1 MTIPTTEALHASTA
15 ETIPSPRAPDPL
27 ARLAVFLRTELA
39 PAPARWRASLRIV
52 VACLV
57 ATTLAMTL
65 RIPHGHWLIITI
77 FIVSQPNVGASIE
90 KAILRLAGTV
100 VGAFGVIV
108 TVVAFPQQPWF
119 AIPLIALLIGASAF
133 LSRTTTMPYVALLG
147 GITIVLFLGSAT
159 VHPVASV
166 TDGLWRLAVIAL
178 AEVIA
183 TATQLLLW
191 PEDPEEHLLSDLER
205 ILGIVERRLQRLG
218 DEAGEPLASDAEV
231 ARLRDAAFNGLARHL
246 DLLGNAESRY
256 LGLRARH
263 AEQLVLIG
271 AVNRLASAS
280 LTLEALL
287 GGEPLRSSDGKGTPP
302 LRVPLRARVRAL
314 AQATGA
320 VRRALAERRPV
331 SVADLEGLAAAHPA
345 GPQDLPFIAPLRD
358 MERSLADL
366 PPASRFLDRG
376 ATPAASLP
384 GSFLDDGGA
393 RHFFTPACT
402 LANRRDLRFAAQVSL
417 AATLCYLIVAGLDWP
432 GISTAVVTC
441 VIVGQSSFGAT
452 VQKALLRIAGAVV
465 GGLLGLVALV
475 LVIPSIDSLPPFL
488 LVIGAGTA
496 IAAWVATGSAR
507 ISYVGIQIA
516 MAFAMTLLDS
526 FGPSVDLATPRDRV
540 IGVLLGNAVIASVL
554 FWVWPVL
561 ASREMVA
568 SVESALRHMATL
580 SRFGLSGSNLAP
592 LIRPAHGFRLQI
604 YQDIAATLRL
614 HGESQ
619 FEPGAAAPERQLEQ
633 RRVLRVLQ
641 EVQQAFPLVAGLVR
655 NRLNAGLGQVELPSR
670 QDLRAVALAIG
681 PRLEAAADVLGGHGV
696 RPPPDLATAIAAA
709 EATLALDQARSTDV
723 PGAIAAIAE
732 MRTQLELYR
741 TLEPLL
747 DRLDALAAEAA
758 AARAASVAAHA

>member
-1 MTIPTTEALHASTA
+1 VTIPTTEALRASTA
-15 ETIPSPRAPDPL
+15 ESVPPTPEPGAL

-39 PAPARWRASLRIV
+39 STPTRWRASLRIV

-57 ATTLAMTL
+57 ATALAMTF

-77 FIVSQPNVGASIE
+77 FIVSQPNVGASIDR
-90 KAILRLAGTV
+90 AILRLLGTV

-108 TVVAFPQQPWF
+108 IVVAFPQQPWF

-183 TATQLLLW
+183 TAAQMLLW
-191 PEDPEEHLLSDLER
+191 PQDPEQQLLSDLGR
-205 ILGIVERRLQRLG
+205 ILGIVERRLRRLG
-218 DEAGEPLASDAEV
+218 EAGGADVASDAEL

-271 AVNRLASAS
+271 AVNRLAAAS
-280 LTLEALL
+280 LTLETLL
-287 GGEPLRSSDGKGTPP
+287 GRDAARTPTGGVGRPLH
-302 LRVPLRARVRAL
+302 ARVRAL
-314 AQATGA
+314 GQVAGA
-320 VRRALAERRPV
+320 VRRALDERRPV
-331 SVADLEGLAAAHPA
+331 SAVELDPILAPPA
-345 GPQDLPFIAPLRD
+345 PGPDDLPFVAPLLD
-358 MERSLADL
+358 MERSLHDL
-366 PPASRFLDRG
+366 SAASRFLDRR
-376 ATPAASLP
+376 ATPAAELP
-384 GSFLDDGGA
+384 GSFLDDGGE
-393 RHFFTPACT
+393 RHLFTPACSFS
-402 LANRRDLRFAAQVSL
+402 NQRDLRFAAQVSL
-417 AATLCYLIVAGLDWP
+417 AATLCYLIVSGLDWP

-441 VIVGQSSFGAT
+441 VIVAQSSFGAT
-452 VQKALLRIAGAVV
+452 VQKALLRIAGALV

-475 LVIPSIDSLPPFL
+475 LAVPNIDTLPPFL
-488 LVIGAGTA
+488 LVVGVGTA
-496 IAAWVATGSAR
+496 VAAWVATGSAR

-516 MAFAMTLLDS
+516 MAFAMTLLDT
-526 FGPSVDLATPRDRV
+526 FGPTTDLAPPRDRV
-540 IGVLLGNAVIASVL
+540 LGILLGNVVITSVL

-561 ASREMVA
+561 ASKEMAA

-580 SRFGLSGSNLAP
+580 SRFGISGGNVTP

-614 HGESQ
+614 HGEAQ
-619 FEPGAAAPERQLEQ
+619 FEPGASAPEQQLAQ
-633 RRVLRVLQ
+633 RRLLRLLQ
-641 EVQQAFPLVAGLVR
+641 EVQRAFPVVAGLVR
-655 NRLNAGLGQVELPSR
+655 NRLNIALGQLDLPSR
-670 QDLRAVALAIG
+670 QEVRAAALAIG
-681 PRLEAAADVLGGHGV
+681 PRLDAAADVIAGRQP
-696 RPPPDLATAIAAA
+696 RPAPDLVAAIAAA
-709 EATLALDQARSTDV
+709 EAALAVDQARTTDA
-723 PGAIAAIAE
+723 PGALASIAE

-741 TLEPLL
+741 TLVPILE
-747 DRLDALAAEAA
+747 RLDVLAAEAA
-758 AARAASVAAHA
+758 AARVAAAAVRT